1 MTWWDTYLVSN
12 IRTSNDFIE
21 SPSNRFAWTSIIMGV
36 VGFLAA
42 FMLTLERIHVA
53 ADPDAVLSCDLNLF
67 VSCKSVMLTEQA
79 KLFGFPNPL
88 IGIAAFMAPII
99 VGFAILAGAKFKIW
113 FWRFYLVGVSL
124 GFVFAFWLFTQST
137 FEIHALC
144 LYCMA
149 AWIAIIPIFW
159 KTFIWAA
166 AEGAI
171 EVPVKSIGFFVR
183 AQDNTW
189 VFTFGTE
196 FLAALTIV
204 IVFWNDWYRL
214 FV

>member
-1 MTWWDTYLVSN
+1 VSN
-12 IRTSNDFIE
+12 ITTSNDFIE
-21 SPSNRFAWTSIIMGV
+21 SPSNRFAWSSIIFGV
-36 VGFLAA
+36 VGWLAA
-42 FMLTLERIHVA
+42 FFLTLERIHVA
-53 ADPDAVLSCDLNLF
+53 GNPDAVLGCDLNLF

-88 IGIAAFMAPII
+88 IGIAAFIAPIV

-113 FWRFYLVGVSL
+113 FWRFYLLGVSL

-144 LYCMA
+144 IYCMA

-171 EVPVKSIGFFVR
+171 KVPVKSIGFFVR

-189 VFTFGTE
+189 AFSFGTE